1 MLELKTHDGSIQ
13 VIIIWSVVNS
23 TENLVEG
30 LPVSSSI
37 IYLVGKQS
45 GLSGII
51 FYIMNIGLIFDNFS
65 IVTD

>member
-1 MLELKTHDGSIQ
+1 MEFKTHEGSVQ
-13 VIIIWSVVNS
+13 VIIIWSVVKS

-45 GLSGII
+45 GLSEII
-51 FYIMNIGLIFDNFS
+51 FYIINLGKIFYIFS
-65 IVTD
+65 

>member
-1 MLELKTHDGSIQ
+1 MFEFNKHDGSVQ
-13 VIIIWSVVNS
+13 VITIESVVNS
-23 TENLVEG
+23 TESLVEG

-51 FYIMNIGLIFDNFS
+51 FYIINLGKIFYIFS
-65 IVTD
+65 

>member
-1 MLELKTHDGSIQ
+1 MLEFSKHDGSVQ

-45 GLSGII
+45 GLTGII
-51 FYIMNIGLIFDNFS
+51 FYIMRFGLIFDNFS
-65 IVTD
+65 

>member
-1 MLELKTHDGSIQ
+1 VLEFKTHDGLVQ

-37 IYLVGKQS
+37 KYLVGKQS
-45 GLSGII
+45 GLSGKI
-51 FYIMNIGLIFDNFS
+51 FYIMNFGIIFYNFS
-65 IVTD
+65 

>member
-1 MLELKTHDGSIQ
+1 VLEFNKHDWSVQ
-13 VIIIWSVVNS
+13 AIIIWSVVNS

-45 GLSGII
+45 GLSEII
-51 FYIMNIGLIFDNFS
+51 FYIMNFGLLFDNFS

>member
-1 MLELKTHDGSIQ
+1 MLELKTHDGSVQ
-13 VIIIWSVVNS
+13 VIIIWSVVKS

-45 GLSGII
+45 GLNLFFLQRLQVHQI
-51 FYIMNIGLIFDNFS
+51 FYIFS
-65 IVTD
+65 